1 MGLDN
6 GIIVKKTELTKK
18 LFKVKKNCLY
28 EYIGDFEITY
38 WRKCWNVRADIFT
51 ITEGWENDQSYTSL
65 DRDDIYNIIKL
76 LKSYNK
82 TTWDSDNFM
91 FFSMWTWE
99 EHKKANKRHIRY
111 LKYLYKLMKKYPELE
126 VYFYDSY

>member
-28 EYIGDFEITY
+28 EYTGDFEIAY
-38 WRKCWNVRADIFT
+38 WRKCWNVRDNIFT
-51 ITEGWENDQSYTSL
+51 ITKGWRNEQSYTSL

-82 TTWDSDNFM
+82 KTWDSNN
-91 FFSMWTWE
+91 SIWTWE
-99 EHKKANKRHIRY
+99 EHKTANKRHIKY
-111 LKYLYKLMKKYPELE
+111 LKFLYKIMKKYPEIE

>member
-6 GIIVKKTELTKK
+6 GIIVKKAELTKK
-18 LFKVKKNCLY
+18 LFKVKKNCLF
-28 EYIGDFEITY
+28 EYNGSFEIAY
-38 WRKCWNVRADIFT
+38 WRKCWNVRNDIFT

-82 TTWDSDNFM
+82 KTWDSSNSIWD
-91 FFSMWTWE
+91 WK
-99 EHKKANKRHIRY
+99 EHKTANKRNIKH
-111 LKYLYKLMKKYPELE
+111 LKFLYKIMKKYPEIE

>member
-18 LFKVKKNCLY
+18 LFIVKKNCLY
-28 EYIGDFEITY
+28 EYTGDFEITY
-38 WRKCWNVRADIFT
+38 WRKCCNVRTDTFT
-51 ITEGWENDQSYTSL
+51 ITEGWENDQSYTAL
-65 DRDDIYNIIKL
+65 DRDDIYHIIQL

-82 TTWDSDNFM
+82 KTWDSDN
-91 FFSMWTWE
+91 SIWTWE
-99 EHKKANKRHIRY
+99 EHKKVNKRNIRY

>member
-6 GIIVKKTELTKK
+6 GIIVKKTELTKR

-28 EYIGDFEITY
+28 EYTGDFEIAY
-38 WRKCWNVRADIFT
+38 WRKCWNVRTDIFT
-51 ITEGWENDQSYTSL
+51 VTRGWNNDQSYTSL

-82 TTWDSDNFM
+82 KTWDSNN
-91 FFSMWTWE
+91 SIWTWE
-99 EHKKANKRHIRY
+99 EHKTANKRHIKY
-111 LKYLYKLMKKYPELE
+111 LKFLYKIMKKYPEIE